1 MPPTT
6 LEMAQRNALTDY
18 DPFVIDVFRRNSAL
32 LDMMEFDQAVNPAGG
47 GATLTYGY
55 RRLKTRAAAVL
66 RNVKVG

>member
-55 RRLKTRAAAVL
+55 RRLKTALPLVSAP
-66 RNVKVG
+66 